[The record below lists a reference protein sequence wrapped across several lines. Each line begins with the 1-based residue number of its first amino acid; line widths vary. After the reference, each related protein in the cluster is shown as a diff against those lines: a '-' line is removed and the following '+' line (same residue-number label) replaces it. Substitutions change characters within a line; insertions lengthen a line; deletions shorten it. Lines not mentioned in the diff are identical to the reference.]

1 MPDMQNEMLQR
12 MTRVETKVDGMDGK
26 LDRAITA
33 NEMAVEAR
41 ASASSA
47 HKRIDKI
54 EDNQK
59 WIWRT
64 MVGAVLVAVVA
75 FIIGGGL
82 KP

>member
-12 MTRVETKVDGMDGK
+12 LTRVETKVDGMDGK

-41 ASASSA
+41 ASAALA
-47 HKRIDKI
+47 HQRIDKI

-59 WIWRT
+59 WLWRT

-82 KP
+82 QL